1 MKLFLLS
8 VKLHTKTFT
17 PFNAINIANLLV
29 DDTTEDSC
37 ETFVYSRTLST
48 DVIWFSN
55 SAVCRMPNWTNPAS
69 PQVCEIARP
78 TFPPNVA
85 ENDF

>member
-1 MKLFLLS
+1 MLLC
-8 VKLHTKTFT
+8 VKIIIISIPVF
-17 PFNAINIANLLV
+17 FNSINTTDLPV
-29 DDTTEDSC
+29 DDSNEHSC
-37 ETFVYSRTLST
+37 GAFVYSRTLST

-55 SAVCRMPNWTNPAS
+55 SAVCRMPNWTRPAS

-85 ENDF
+85 EYDY